1 MTTLP
6 TSNRARLFSARTLVL
21 GQFGVVVTLLALW
34 ILLDKFLGGDSDLAF
49 SVIGIP
55 ALVVSTLTV
64 VVWGLWGLRWRKV
77 LLLLLAVVAD
87 AGLVMG
93 TPALDRAGERLFF
106 ESRRSRLEALARDIT
121 AYGRIH
127 QMSDGT
133 RHFKELNGDL
143 VAYTPA
149 EVDTLGKAGSPPT
162 RPLAQVLARDAIAE
176 QRYDEFRRRLQDV
189 KLIQFDSRP
198 GLVAFLYDGM
208 VDNLYG
214 YLLVQPGAT
223 PPSMHSQLFGAE
235 LVRLEPLGGGWYRF
249 ATT

>member
-1 MTTLP
+1 VTAP
-6 TSNRARLFSARTLVL
+6 TIATRPRRVSARSIVL
-21 GQFGVVVTLLALW
+21 GQFAVVVTLLTLW

-49 SVIGIP
+49 SVLGTP
-55 ALVVSTLTV
+55 LLVVSTLTV
-64 VVWGLWGLRWRKV
+64 VVWGLWGLRWQKIA
-77 LLLLLAVVAD
+77 LLLLAVVAD

-106 ESRRSRLEALARDIT
+106 ETRRSRLEALARDIT

-133 RHFKELNGDL
+133 RHFKELNGEL
-143 VAYTPA
+143 VAYTAA
-149 EVDTLGKAGSPPT
+149 EVDTSANAGSPPT
-162 RPLAQVLARDAIAE
+162 RPLAQVLARDAIAQ

-223 PPSMHSQLFGAE
+223 PPMIHSQLFGAE

>member
-1 MTTLP
+1 VTASANSGSP
-6 TSNRARLFSARTLVL
+6 RRLTARTFVL
-21 GQFGVVVTLLALW
+21 GQFLVVVAFLALW
-34 ILLDKFLGGDSDLAF
+34 ILFDKFLGGDSDLAF
-49 SVIGIP
+49 AVFGMP
-55 ALVVSTLTV
+55 LLVVSTLTV
-64 VVWGLWGLRWRKV
+64 VIWGLWGLQLRKLV
-77 LLLLLAVVAD
+77 LLALAVVAD
-87 AGLVMG
+87 VGLVMG
-93 TPALDRAGERLFF
+93 TPAIDRAGERLFF
-106 ESRRSRLEALARDIT
+106 ESRRSRLESLARDIT

-133 RHFKELNGDL
+133 RHFKELNGEL

-149 EVDTLGKAGSPPT
+149 EVDTSEKAGASPT
-162 RPLAQVLARDAIAE
+162 RPLAQVLERDAIAA

-208 VDNLYG
+208 VDNLQG
-214 YLLVQPGAT
+214 YLLVQPGGA
-223 PPSMHSQLFGAE
+223 PPPIRSELFGAQ